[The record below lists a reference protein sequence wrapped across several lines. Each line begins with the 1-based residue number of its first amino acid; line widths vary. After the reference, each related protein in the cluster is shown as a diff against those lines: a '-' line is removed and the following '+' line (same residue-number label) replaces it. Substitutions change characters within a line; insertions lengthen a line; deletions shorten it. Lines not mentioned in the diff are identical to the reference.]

1 MNKFYNTQKNI
12 SSNIKDFLLKVDPH
26 FRKTQL
32 NIIPFIIIGMILSE
46 SSTSSDIAKNLKDD
60 FSLVQH
66 DSVIRR
72 IKRLF
77 TNKYFNPYKFYDK
90 IIRHVIYNYKKKH
103 NDKRVHIIFDH
114 MFSRDNYTVF
124 MFSMRIGKQGIPLWF
139 RCFDSNNSK
148 NAFKTDLIIEGISY
162 ISDLFNNIFDLIFLC
177 DRCFNHIDII

>member
-66 DSVIRR
+66 DSVVRR

-90 IIRHVIYNYKKKH
+90 IIRHVISNYKKKTQ
-103 NDKRVHIIFDH
+103 RQT
-114 MFSRDNYTVF
+114 S
-124 MFSMRIGKQGIPLWF
+124 
-139 RCFDSNNSK
+139 
-148 NAFKTDLIIEGISY
+148 SY
-162 ISDLFNNIFDLIFLC
+162 YF
-177 DRCFNHIDII
+177 